1 MLRHLW
7 QGASKRDTQ
16 RGIHLP
22 LHGFFVWARCLAN
35 NCVYSGLCSSIY
47 NEERKKE
54 RHTERVCVCVGGG
67 GGIGFWRSVCYL
79 LDEAH
84 SGSNEDSNV
93 ATGLANAV
101 CNGLKQHGGNERF
114 ASSCFQVHNCVLL
127 FCLLQHFQLITTKV
141 QAKDWIFSEDWI
153 FLQFAEEKMG
163 LWELALGTCGE
174 PTTHSRFPSSEASGQ
189 NLGSISSSPPWLL
202 LLLLLR
208 SHPPTF
214 SSVLDH

>member
-1 MLRHLW
+1 MDFLFEQDVLLTIVYTVDYVP
-7 QGASKRDTQ
+7 ASIMRREKKRD
-16 RGIHLP
+16 R
-22 LHGFFVWARCLAN
+22 
-35 NCVYSGLCSSIY
+35 
-47 NEERKKE
+47 
-54 RHTERVCVCVGGG
+54 ERVW
-67 GGIGFWRSVCYL
+67 GGILEALCYL

-84 SGSNEDSNV
+84 SGSKEDSNV
-93 ATGLANAV
+93 AAGLANAV
-101 CNGLKQHGGNERF
+101 CNGLKQHSGNERF

-141 QAKDWIFSEDWI
+141 QAKDWIFSKDWI

-163 LWELALGTCGE
+163 LWELALGTFGE
-174 PTTHSRFPSSEASGQ
+174 PTTHSRFPSSEAPGQ

-208 SHPPTF
+208 SLPPTF

>member
-7 QGASKRDTQ
+7 QGESKRDTE

-22 LHGFFVWARCLAN
+22 LHGFFVSARCFAN

-54 RHTERVCVCVGGG
+54 TQRECGGG
-67 GGIGFWRSVCYL
+67 GGIGFWRYVCYL

-84 SGSNEDSNV
+84 SGSKEDSNV

-141 QAKDWIFSEDWI
+141 QTKDWIFSKDWI

-202 LLLLLR
+202 LLR
-208 SHPPTF
+208 SLPPTF